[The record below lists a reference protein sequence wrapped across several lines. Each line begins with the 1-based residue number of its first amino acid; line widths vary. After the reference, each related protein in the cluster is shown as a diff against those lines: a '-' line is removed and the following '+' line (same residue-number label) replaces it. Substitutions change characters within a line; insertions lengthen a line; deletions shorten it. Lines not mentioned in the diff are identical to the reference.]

1 GDMAPAPHT
10 GEDRDGQRA
19 GWRSAPCWSHG
30 ELFAH
35 ATRAANLC
43 HSLGPAYSFPFT
55 VRNT

>member
-1 GDMAPAPHT
+1 MAPAPHT

-19 GWRSAPCWSHG
+19 GWRSAPCWSYG